1 MIKISLTNVI
11 VNLNN
16 QELKDPFDF
25 TIHFDCLFAIDKP
38 LKWQLVYIA
47 DP

>member
-25 TIHFDCLFAIDKP
+25 TIQFDCLCAVDKP
-38 LKWQLVYIA
+38 LKWQLVYLA